1 MAILHTRGGG
11 GGVLHTSFFSK
22 WRLPLG
28 GVHVG
33 NNKECK
39 SDLHLRVLISTA
51 CEAETE
57 IS

>member
-1 MAILHTRGGG
+1 MAIYTLGVEGGSC
-11 GGVLHTSFFSK
+11 TFFFSK